1 MPMAAGSHSGIVEAD
16 LEVFERSNDL
26 IVVSDGAGNVAYAN
40 PLVGRVLGYAAG
52 ETVGKNIADLVHPDD
67 LIGAIE
73 ALDDIQTGRPITP
86 AIFRILSS
94 DGSWLAIEFT
104 GTSRIE
110 GGPFAGRIVFTG
122 RYSGDHYLHMRIGE
136 MLTSGAAMEDVIA
149 LVPEFGLWRHPDQP
163 YLVLYTGIDGKPAH
177 VGTDLAA
184 QLVADHPGDD
194 TPWAIALAKRQMVQ
208 VASEDL
214 PRGLREEALAV
225 GLEDCLVFPVPDPL
239 HDGTALIVAWSVL
252 GGPRHSVHRYAIGQ
266 MTHALDL
273 IMHWRQ
279 QTADLERAAR
289 FDGLTGLINRASFFD
304 KLGSGTFGGIGSD
317 ELIGVLYVDLDEF
330 KVVNDRYGHGAGDD
344 VLIEASRRMT
354 SVLREH
360 DVLARLGGDEFG
372 ALCVGI
378 HHVDEAIAV
387 AERLLGV
394 LREPVEVDGHA
405 MVVSASIG
413 IAVSPVA
420 ALVSDWLV
428 ERADEAMYQA
438 KTSGRN
444 CWRLAAYAACPIP

>member
-1 MPMAAGSHSGIVEAD
+1 MTAGADGLMDAD

-26 IVVSDGAGNVAYAN
+26 IVVSDGVGNVAYAN
-40 PLVGRVLGYAAG
+40 PLVTRLLGYRPG

-67 LIGAIE
+67 LIGATE

-86 AIFRILSS
+86 AIFRILASN
-94 DGSWLAIEFT
+94 GSWVAIEFT

-122 RYSGDHYLHMRIGE
+122 RYSGDHNLHMRIGE
-136 MLTSGAAMEDVIA
+136 MLTSGEPMADVIA
-149 LVPEFGLWRHPDQP
+149 LVPEFGRWRHPDQP
-163 YLVLYTGIDGKPAH
+163 YLVLYTGIDDKPGH
-177 VGTDLAA
+177 VGSEVAA
-184 QLVADHPGDD
+184 QLVADHPGGD
-194 TPWAIALAKRQMVQ
+194 TPWASAVAKREMAQMG
-208 VASEDL
+208 SEEL
-214 PRGLREEALAV
+214 PVRLREDALAV
-225 GLEDCLVFPVPDPL
+225 GLEDCLVLPVPDPL

-266 MTHALDL
+266 MERALDL

-279 QTADLERAAR
+279 HTADLERAAR
-289 FDGLTGLINRASFFD
+289 CDGLTGLINRAFFFD
-304 KLGSGTFGGIGSD
+304 KLGSGAFGGAGSD
-317 ELIGVLYVDLDEF
+317 DLIGVLYVDLDEF

-344 VLIEASRRMT
+344 VLIEAARRMT

-372 ALCVGI
+372 ALCIGI

-387 AERLLGV
+387 AERLLTA
-394 LREPVEVDGHA
+394 LREPVEVNGHA

-413 IAVSPVA
+413 IAVSPVV
-420 ALVSDWLV
+420 ALASDSLV
-428 ERADEAMYQA
+428 ERADEAMYEA
-438 KTSGRN
+438 KKSGRN
-444 CWRLAAYAACPIP
+444 CWRLATTATSSMS

>member
-1 MPMAAGSHSGIVEAD
+1 
-16 LEVFERSNDL
+16 
-26 IVVSDGAGNVAYAN
+26 
-40 PLVGRVLGYAAG
+40 
-52 ETVGKNIADLVHPDD
+52 
-67 LIGAIE
+67 
-73 ALDDIQTGRPITP
+73 
-86 AIFRILSS
+86 
-94 DGSWLAIEFT
+94 
-104 GTSRIE
+104 
-110 GGPFAGRIVFTG
+110 
-122 RYSGDHYLHMRIGE
+122 
-136 MLTSGAAMEDVIA
+136 
-149 LVPEFGLWRHPDQP
+149 
-163 YLVLYTGIDGKPAH
+163 
-177 VGTDLAA
+177 
-184 QLVADHPGDD
+184 
-194 TPWAIALAKRQMVQ
+194 MVQ

>member
-1 MPMAAGSHSGIVEAD
+1 MPTAAGTHGGILDAD

-26 IVVSDGAGNVAYAN
+26 VVVSDGAGNVAYAN
-40 PLVGRVLGYAAG
+40 PLIQRLLGYEPD

-67 LIGAIE
+67 LVGAIE

-94 DGSWLAIEFT
+94 DGSWVSIEFT

-110 GGPFAGRIVFTG
+110 SGPLAGRIVFTG
-122 RYSGDHYLHMRIGE
+122 RYSGDHNLHMRIGE
-136 MLTSGAAMEDVIA
+136 MLTTGAAMEEVIA
-149 LVPEFGLWRHPDQP
+149 LVPDFGRWRHPDQP

-177 VGTDLAA
+177 TGSGVAA
-184 QLVADHPGDD
+184 QLVADHPGEG
-194 TPWAIALAKRQMVQ
+194 TPWAIAVAKRELAQLC
-208 VASEDL
+208 SEDL
-214 PRGLREEALAV
+214 PVKLRDDALAV
-225 GLEDCLVFPVPDPL
+225 GLEDCLAFPVPDPL

-266 MTHALDL
+266 MTRALDL

-279 QTADLERAAR
+279 HTADLERAAR
-289 FDGLTGLINRASFFD
+289 CDGLTGLINRAFFFD
-304 KLGSGTFGGIGSD
+304 KLGSGNFGGVDSED
-317 ELIGVLYVDLDEF
+317 LIGVLYVDLDEF

-344 VLIEASRRMT
+344 VLIEAARRMT

-372 ALCVGI
+372 ALCIGI

-387 AERLLGV
+387 AERLLTV
-394 LREPVEVDGHA
+394 LREPVEVDGREL
-405 MVVSASIG
+405 VVSASIG

-420 ALVSDWLV
+420 ALVSDSLV
-428 ERADEAMYQA
+428 ERADEAMYDA

-444 CWRLAAYAACPIP
+444 CWRLATSDAP